1 MKRKKHQQPNVSLN
15 KKSDSD
21 LTFIEHLHELR
32 WRLSIVAA
40 SVVGFGLVG
49 YFIQKQLTH
58 ILLLPA
64 GEQQFIYT
72 NPGGGIDFLLK
83 VCIYFGI
90 ALSIPVMTYN
100 LFQFLS
106 PVIRERSRKFIVKV
120 SFCSALLALLGVAFG
135 YFIGLPGAISFLSRQ
150 FTDGEKIQA
159 LFTLESYLSFVTIY
173 LVGSAL
179 LFQIPLIMQI
189 INRIKP
195 LKPSKLMKTQR
206 IVIVLAFIAAAV
218 ITPTP
223 DVFNQIMIAG
233 PIIAMYQL
241 GVMGVWVTNRGRA
254 DMLELRRQDEL
265 ARVERAAILRR
276 AVHAVMSE
284 HIEPIQLQTETPAPQ
299 PVKPQAVRI
308 AFDQDSGDTDVIN
321 VRRLVIS

>member
-1 MKRKKHQQPNVSLN
+1 MKRKKPQQQSASLS
-15 KKSDSD
+15 KKSQTD

-58 ILLLPA
+58 VLLLPA
-64 GEQQFIYT
+64 GDQQFIYT
-72 NPGGGIDFLLK
+72 TPGGGINFLLK
-83 VCIYFGI
+83 VCIYFGV
-90 ALSIPVMTYN
+90 AVSIPVMTYN
-100 LFQFLS
+100 LFQFVS
-106 PVIRERSRKFIVKV
+106 PVIRERSRKFIFKL
-120 SFCSALLALLGVAFG
+120 SLCSAILALLGIAFG
-135 YFIGLPGAISFLSRQ
+135 YFIGLPGAIHFLSRQ
-150 FTDGEKIQA
+150 FTDGENIAA

-195 LKPSKLMKTQR
+195 LKPSKMMKIQR
-206 IVIVLAFIAAAV
+206 IVIVLAFIMAAI

-223 DVFNQIMIAG
+223 DIFNQLMIAG
-233 PIIAMYQL
+233 PIILMYQL
-241 GVMGVWVTNRGRA
+241 GVFGIWIANRGRA
-254 DMLELRRQDEL
+254 DMMELRRQDEL
-265 ARVERAAILRR
+265 VRLEREAIRRR
-276 AVHAVMSE
+276 AVLAVNSSA
-284 HIEPIQLQTETPAPQ
+284 PIKLPMTKPAPQ
-299 PVKPQAVRI
+299 PAAPQVIPIAFNEQPQANGSVL
-308 AFDQDSGDTDVIN
+308 N